1 MKLYTTRQRNLDHLN
16 RMLTEVPRVW
26 LKQIGRSYR
35 MKKFDQLVTQQ
46 LETMDQLL
54 FLQSEIE
61 RCQEIEGELIKL
73 HEEAKLHSVQDEISE
88 MKLKLKEIQL
98 TFEAQ
103 TEDIIRTYKSE
114 GACSTLA

>member
-1 MKLYTTRQRNLDHLN
+1 MTKLLETLHNSSKESVSPKQNVN
-16 RMLTEVPRVW
+16 RSAACMVKANSDE
-26 LKQIGRSYR
+26 
-35 MKKFDQLVTQQ
+35 LVTQQ

-73 HEEAKLHSVQDEISE
+73 HEEAKLHSVQGEISE

-114 GACSTLA
+114 GACSTIA